1 MKSFLAAF
9 LTVAP
14 DAQAV
19 NQCWIRLDCE
29 LEVDGIGIYG
39 YRFSSEAHIAKKS
52 TNVVNKNWNH
62 SVGISL
68 ELN

>member
-19 NQCWIRLDCE
+19 NQCRISLDCE

-39 YRFSSEAHIAKKS
+39 YRFGSDAHIAKKS
-52 TNVVNKNWNH
+52 TNVVNKDWNH

-68 ELN
+68 YLN